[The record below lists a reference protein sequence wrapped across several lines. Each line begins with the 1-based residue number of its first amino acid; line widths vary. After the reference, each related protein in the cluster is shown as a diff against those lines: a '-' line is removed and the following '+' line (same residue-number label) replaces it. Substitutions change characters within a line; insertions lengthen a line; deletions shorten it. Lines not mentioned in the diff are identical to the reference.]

1 MSSYIGHR
9 SLRDAQQQGTAP
21 WTDEAKELSDY
32 HVAVFRDAYPVAP
45 GHLLFVPCYD
55 TPGVIKDAFDYAYI
69 HGLQLKERGEIQ
81 GFNIGMNMGAV
92 AGQTVMYPH
101 IHFIP
106 RSAGDCADPVGG
118 VRGVIPGQANYK
130 NTGYKK
136 PECF

>member
-45 GHLLFVPCYD
+45 GHLLFVPRYD

-69 HGLQLKERGEIQ
+69 HGLQDIKNPNVSRTHTRLSPKFCHTIR
-81 GFNIGMNMGAV
+81 AV
-92 AGQTVMYPH
+92 
-101 IHFIP
+101 
-106 RSAGDCADPVGG
+106 
-118 VRGVIPGQANYK
+118 
-130 NTGYKK
+130 
-136 PECF
+136 